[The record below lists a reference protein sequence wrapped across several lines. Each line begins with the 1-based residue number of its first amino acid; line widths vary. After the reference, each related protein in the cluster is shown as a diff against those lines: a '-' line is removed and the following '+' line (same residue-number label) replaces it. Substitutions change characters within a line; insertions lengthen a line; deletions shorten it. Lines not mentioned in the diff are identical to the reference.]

1 MTGGCRGGVADVSR
15 KEIQFRDRACYYI
28 FMRDYEDNSTN
39 GVNSDLISTLNADD
53 AETRGKLG
61 RLEETN
67 IYFPSSFR
75 PWKPH

>member
-1 MTGGCRGGVADVSR
+1 MTGGCSRGVADVSR
-15 KEIQFRDRACYYI
+15 FRDGACYYI
-28 FMRDYEDNSTN
+28 FMRDYEDNSIN
-39 GVNSDLISTLNADD
+39 GVNSDFISTLNAAD

-75 PWKPH
+75 PWKHIRI